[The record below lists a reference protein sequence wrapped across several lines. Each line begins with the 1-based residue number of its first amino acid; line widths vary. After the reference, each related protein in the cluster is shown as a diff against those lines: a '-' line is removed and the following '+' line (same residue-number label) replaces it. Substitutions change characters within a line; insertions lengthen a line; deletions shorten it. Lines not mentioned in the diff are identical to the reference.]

1 MGKDN
6 QSHTSAEM
14 TRILELPDKV
24 FKAADPRKASTFE
37 KHGIIKHL
45 AKSIKYIKKWKFW
58 KKK

>member
-45 AKSIKYIKKWKFW
+45 AK
-58 KKK
+58 